1 MYSLSRH
8 AETRMAQRGLS
19 IKDAELIALI
29 GAEVADGFLVRA
41 RDCQLIESSLK
52 ELLDRVRRLKG
63 KRLVVADDRVVT
75 AYHASRRKARR
86 LMRNAREYGL
96 SE

>member
-8 AETRMAQRGLS
+8 AETRMAQRGLT

-41 RDCQLIESSLK
+41 QDCQLIESSLK
-52 ELLDRVRRLKG
+52 GLIDRVRRLKG

-86 LMRNAREYGL
+86 LMRSAREFGL
-96 SE
+96 RE